1 MHVLGKV
8 RRMKVRDKLTTSE
21 ISKRAGLGRNS
32 FHPDATIATE
42 PATSI
47 GVFDMSLS
55 GSKSHT

>member
-1 MHVLGKV
+1 MKKFDPVQLSYFTGTEKYYRISRMHLV
-8 RRMKVRDKLTTSE
+8 T
-21 ISKRAGLGRNS
+21 
-32 FHPDATIATE
+32 DATIATE